1 MENTISV
8 HLWVKLYI
16 IFVSRALAVVISGHF
31 CRNAVSF
38 TTAECY
44 YLLCSL
50 HRFIACIPRYPKVT
64 GLSKKCWDA
73 RLVDFGEP
81 LLLGSWYLSVHVMHL
96 KPNCRIHGSRCQ
108 SEYRT
113 AMPRDSQ
120 NWFPLRYWKNDKIMR
135 KCREMKRF
143 MDLPLRSLIAKA
155 CKGYTRIDRNS
166 NM

>member
-1 MENTISV
+1 MATLACFPCKNDGKIMENTISV

-64 GLSKKCWDA
+64 GLSKKCWTA

-81 LLLGSWYLSVHVMHL
+81 LLLGSWYLSVSTCHASEAEL
-96 KPNCRIHGSRCQ
+96 PNSWICHGANQSIVPRCHEILRIG
-108 SEYRT
+108 
-113 AMPRDSQ
+113 
-120 NWFPLRYWKNDKIMR
+120 FPSGIGKMIKSCVNVEK
-135 KCREMKRF
+135 
-143 MDLPLRSLIAKA
+143 
-155 CKGYTRIDRNS
+155 
-166 NM
+166 

>member
-1 MENTISV
+1 MATLACFPCKNDGKIMENTISV

-64 GLSKKCWDA
+64 GLSKKCWTA

-81 LLLGSWYLSVHVMHL
+81 LLLGSWYLSVSTCHASEAEL
-96 KPNCRIHGSRCQ
+96 PNSWITVPIRVSYRDATRF
-108 SEYRT
+108 SELVS
-113 AMPRDSQ
+113 PQ
-120 NWFPLRYWKNDKIMR
+120 VLEK
-135 KCREMKRF
+135 
-143 MDLPLRSLIAKA
+143 
-155 CKGYTRIDRNS
+155 
-166 NM
+166 